1 MVEGNRV
8 RVLPNAGPDVMARS
22 AGCKVGDLQWS
33 HHAVSRTGGS
43 ALRQIT
49 RESPAQ
55 RARPALHTSPGS
67 RAEAGIVTAEIQ
79 PNGEADSNA

>member
-1 MVEGNRV
+1 MVEGNRI

-22 AGCKVGDLQWS
+22 AGCKVGDLRWN
-33 HHAVSRTGGS
+33 HRAVYHTGGS

-49 RESPAQ
+49 GEPPAQ
-55 RARPALHTSPGS
+55 RARPAPHTSPGS

-79 PNGEADSNA
+79 PNGEADPNA